1 LSEQEDARWQDI
13 MEARVDFD
21 DDPVPLRSVGG
32 NEVRRQ
38 RSSSRKSARFNEALS
53 DLGSWSSVE
62 SSRRRMS
69 A

>member
-1 LSEQEDARWQDI
+1 

-21 DDPVPLRSVGG
+21 DGPAPLRSVGRDG
-32 NEVRRQ
+32 VKRQ
-38 RSSSRKSARFNEALS
+38 RSGSRKSAQFNEALA

>member
-1 LSEQEDARWQDI
+1 MNEQEDSRWQDI

-21 DDPVPLRSVGG
+21 DDQVPLRPVGEDG
-32 NEVRRQ
+32 TRRQ
-38 RSSSRKSARFNEALS
+38 RSGSRKSARFNEALA

>member
-21 DDPVPLRSVGG
+21 DEPVPLRPVGRDG
-32 NEVRRQ
+32 TPRR
-38 RSSSRKSARFNEALS
+38 RSGSRKSAMFNDALS

-62 SSRRRMS
+62 GSRRRMS